1 MKKVLLGAV
10 LVGVATFANAQKSE
24 VADAK
29 KEWNLFQIIANGKT
43 PLDKKLTALQT
54 GLKHTDLAIV
64 HEKSKNLTEAWSYR
78 ALFSSTIAVLDTV
91 NVDNSIKNQAIAEE
105 AIVKA
110 KALDTKGEEKTNIEN
125 AEINALNA
133 VKIRAFAAYN
143 KQDFAGAMK
152 YFNEVTVKNPNDTA
166 MYLNA
171 GIMARNI
178 KNYPETVRNFK
189 KLISFNTPTAKDLY
203 GEVINITL
211 TEIKDTVDAL
221 ALIKEASAKYP
232 DAENFTQLETQLYM
246 NQGNVAKSIEMLD
259 KLLAKNPNNANYQ
272 YLRGDIYYQ
281 QAVEVQN
288 RINKIS
294 DDAQKAKIKLTPKQL
309 KESETLRVQLTGL
322 LDKALPYYL
331 KSAEIDPKYAPA
343 LEALKRVYAFK
354 NDTVKYDAVKKQ
366 LDALTPANK

>member
-78 ALFSSTIAVLDTV
+78 ALFSSTIAVLDTI

-178 KNYPETVRNFK
+178 KNYPETLRNFK

-211 TEIKDTVDAL
+211 TEIKDTADAL

-366 LDALTPANK
+366 LEALTPANK

>member
-1 MKKVLLGAV
+1 MKKVLLGV
-10 LVGVATFANAQKSE
+10 IFVGVATFANAQKSE

-43 PLDKKLTALQT
+43 PLNKKITALQT
-54 GLKHTDLAIV
+54 GLKHTDLAV
-64 HEKSKNLTEAWSYR
+64 ANEKSKNMVEAWSYR

-91 NVDNSIKNQAIAEE
+91 NEQNSITNQKIAEE

-143 KQDFAGAMK
+143 KKDFEGAMK

-178 KNYPETVRNFK
+178 KNYPEAVRNFK
-189 KLISFNTPTAKDLY
+189 KLISFDSPTSKDLY

-211 TEIKDTVDAL
+211 SELKDTVSGL
-221 ALIKEASAKYP
+221 ALLKEASAKFP

-246 NQGNVAKSIEMLD
+246 NQGNVDKSVEMLD
-259 KLLAKNPNNANYQ
+259 KLIAKNPKNANYL
-272 YLRGDIYYQ
+272 YLRGDVYYQ

-288 RINKIS
+288 KINKIS
-294 DDAQKAKIKLTPKQL
+294 DDAQKAKVKLTPKQL
-309 KESETLRVQLTGL
+309 KESEALRVQLTGL
-322 LDKALPYYL
+322 LDKALPYYI
-331 KSAEIDPKYAPA
+331 KSSEADTKYAPA

-354 NDTVKYDAVKKQ
+354 NDTVKYEAVKKQ
-366 LDALTPANK
+366 LEALAPPKK